1 MQILI
6 LKRRHYNEVKMSMQQ
21 PFFHFNLEGLREKRR
36 KINGVFLFFL
46 FFQNTEGNI
55 KSNYKY
61 EILLHMQ
68 NLKLNQDFN
77 CVDHIF
83 F

>member
-21 PFFHFNLEGLREKRR
+21 PFFHFNLEGLREKEE
-36 KINGVFLFFL
+36 KLMLLFLFFL

-55 KSNYKY
+55 KSNYK
-61 EILLHMQ
+61 
-68 NLKLNQDFN
+68 
-77 CVDHIF
+77 
-83 F
+83 